1 MCLVDGVQCV
11 AVKWLKLAM
20 VINAIVKR
28 FKGGLI
34 LGRQIRVKN
43 SLNVLVAI

>member
-11 AVKWLKLAM
+11 AVKLLKLAM
-20 VINAIVKR
+20 VINAIVRR

-34 LGRQIRVKN
+34 LGGQIRVKN